1 MSVFYN
7 EKNKTKQTNKKQL
20 AAKRMGSRT
29 RLFEFKFRLS
39 YLLAV

>member
-7 EKNKTKQTNKKQL
+7 EKKKTKQL